1 MTALDSASH
10 TGIELRFRSCPTNLA
25 AVRGC
30 IESLTA
36 IAGFND
42 EWRFRI
48 VLAVDEALANVIR
61 HGYRGRPDGEIHVR
75 ASIPA
80 GGGIR
85 LEIEDECPTV
95 DPRSIRD
102 RNLDE
107 VRPGG
112 LGWPIIRE
120 TFDRHEW
127 RAKGDVGMY
136 LLLERGPQPAAT
148 PSPSATESSP

>member
-1 MTALDSASH
+1 MTALAPASH

-30 IESLTA
+30 VEALAAS
-36 IAGFND
+36 AGFND

-61 HGYRGRPDGEIHVR
+61 HGYRGRTDGDIR
-75 ASIPA
+75 LQASIPA

-85 LEIEDECPTV
+85 LEIEDECPAV
-95 DPRSIRD
+95 DPRSIAE

-120 TFDRHEW
+120 TFDLHEW
-127 RAKGDVGMY
+127 KPKGAVGMY
-136 LLLERGPQPAAT
+136 LLLERGPQPAGD
-148 PSPSATESSP
+148 SPTSATESSP

>member
-1 MTALDSASH
+1 MTALEQASN

-30 IESLTA
+30 VESLA
-36 IAGFND
+36 ASAGFGD

-61 HGYRGRPDGEIHVR
+61 HGYAGRTDGEIHLR
-75 ASIPA
+75 ASIPP

-85 LEIEDECPTV
+85 LEIEDECPAV
-95 DPRSIRD
+95 DPRSIQE

-127 RAKGDVGMY
+127 KPKGDVGMY
-136 LLLERGPQPAAT
+136 LLLERGPQPASE
-148 PSPSATESSP
+148 PPRPATESSP

>member
-1 MTALDSASH
+1 MSTIESASH

-30 IESLTA
+30 VESLA
-36 IAGFND
+36 ASAGFGD

-61 HGYRGRPDGEIHVR
+61 HGYCGRTDGEIHLR
-75 ASIPA
+75 ASIPP

-95 DPRSIRD
+95 DPASIRD
-102 RNLDE
+102 RNLEE

-127 RAKGDVGMY
+127 RPRGDVGMY
-136 LLLERGPQPAAT
+136 LLLERGPQPAAEPIT
-148 PSPSATESSP
+148 PGTETNP

>member
-1 MTALDSASH
+1 MNATEPASN

-30 IESLTA
+30 VESLA
-36 IAGFND
+36 ASAGFSE

-61 HGYRGRPDGEIHVR
+61 HGYSGRTDGEIHLR
-75 ASIPA
+75 ASIPPA
-80 GGGIR
+80 GGIR
-85 LEIEDECPTV
+85 LEIEDQCPPI
-95 DPRSIRD
+95 DPGSVRERD
-102 RNLDE
+102 LEE

-112 LGWPIIRE
+112 LGWPIIRD

-127 RAKGDVGMY
+127 RPKGDVGMY
-136 LLLERGPQPAAT
+136 LLLERGPQPAGDS
-148 PSPSATESSP
+148 PSPAPESSP

>member
-1 MTALDSASH
+1 MNALESASH

-30 IESLTA
+30 VESLATS
-36 IAGFND
+36 AGFGD

-61 HGYRGRPDGEIHVR
+61 HGYCGRLDGEIHVR
-75 ASIPA
+75 ASIPV

-85 LEIEDECPTV
+85 LEIEDECPAV
-95 DPRSIRD
+95 DPASIRNRD
-102 RNLDE
+102 LDE

-127 RAKGDVGMY
+127 RPRGDVGMY
-136 LLLERGPQPAAT
+136 LLLERGPQPAADSLSST
-148 PSPSATESSP
+148 SESNP

>member
-1 MTALDSASH
+1 MTALEPASH

-30 IESLTA
+30 VENLAAS
-36 IAGFND
+36 AGFD
-42 EWRFRI
+42 EGWRFRI

-61 HGYRGRPDGEIHVR
+61 HGYCGRTDGEVLVR

-85 LEIEDECPTV
+85 LEIEDECPAV
-95 DPRSIRD
+95 DPRSVAE

-112 LGWPIIRE
+112 LGWPIIRD

-127 RAKGDVGMY
+127 KPKGDVGMY
-136 LLLERGPQPAAT
+136 LLLERGPQPAGD
-148 PSPSATESSP
+148 SPPPATESSP

>member
-1 MTALDSASH
+1 MSTVESASH

-30 IESLTA
+30 VESLA
-36 IAGFND
+36 ASAGFGD

-61 HGYRGRPDGEIHVR
+61 HGYCGRTDGEIHLR
-75 ASIPA
+75 ASIPP

-95 DPRSIRD
+95 DPASIRNRD
-102 RNLDE
+102 LDE

-127 RAKGDVGMY
+127 RPRGDVGMY
-136 LLLERGPQPAAT
+136 LLLERGPQPVAG
-148 PSPSATESSP
+148 SPSSITESHP

>member
-1 MTALDSASH
+1 MTALEAASH

-30 IESLTA
+30 VESLATS
-36 IAGFND
+36 AGFGD

-61 HGYRGRPDGEIHVR
+61 HGYCGRLDGEIHVR
-75 ASIPA
+75 ASIPV

-85 LEIEDECPTV
+85 LEIEDECPAV
-95 DPRSIRD
+95 DPASIRNRD
-102 RNLDE
+102 LDE

-127 RAKGDVGMY
+127 RPRGDVGMY
-136 LLLERGPQPAAT
+136 LLLERGPQPAAD
-148 PSPSATESSP
+148 SPSSSTESHP